1 MSTHDFSEFP
11 SDEQEDALQVINQ
24 AKLDPREFKITDNE
38 DYPAGG
44 RIGAIRRQV
53 TVTRITNDT
62 VRIYEA
68 GDRTT
73 WVADIGSDI
82 KAGAFSD

>member
-1 MSTHDFSEFP
+1 MSTHDFLQFP
-11 SDEQEDALQVINQ
+11 SDEQEDALQVLNQ
-24 AKLDPREFKITDNE
+24 AKLDPREFKFTDNE

-44 RIGAIRRQV
+44 RVGAIRRQV

-73 WVADIGSDI
+73 WVVDFEADI
-82 KAGAFSD
+82 KAGAFDD